1 VTVGSSSDFQIIL
14 TNTGTADLD
23 VVTVGVTPPTG
34 WEVAFDNQE
43 VAVPAGETVPV
54 TATITPSE
62 EAVAGDYVISF
73 TATHEQAD
81 AEMEIRTTVNPS
93 AIWGI
98 VGIAVIALTL
108 AGLAW
113 VFRRFGRR

>member
-1 VTVGSSSDFQIIL
+1 VG
-14 TNTGTADLD
+14 
-23 VVTVGVTPPTG
+23 
-34 WEVAFDNQE
+34 FDNQT
-43 VAVPAGETVPV
+43 VAIAAGETVPV
-54 TATITPSE
+54 TATITPSN

-73 TATHEQAD
+73 TATHEQATD
-81 AEMEIRTTVNPS
+81 EMEVRTTVSPS
-93 AIWGI
+93 AVWGF